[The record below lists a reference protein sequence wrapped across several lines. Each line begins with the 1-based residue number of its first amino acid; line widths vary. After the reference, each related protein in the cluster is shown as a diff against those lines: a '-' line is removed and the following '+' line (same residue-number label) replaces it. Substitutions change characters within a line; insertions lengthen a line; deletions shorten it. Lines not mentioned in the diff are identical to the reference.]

1 MSACAALLRVFLAG
15 VGNAKVDSN
24 SWTALQAPATICG
37 DEEHASSCWDLLG
50 DEVDVESTTENPLWK
65 APLAESGRPFNG
77 VVPCRSHATARAYLC
92 RINDRLAQGWL
103 GCAGNLLAR
112 AGSTTGSRRQPAAVR
127 RRCHP

>member
-1 MSACAALLRVFLAG
+1 MSSVALHLAAFLAG
-15 VGNAKVDSN
+15 LSDPEIN
-24 SWTALQAPATICG
+24 SALWVALQTPAAICS